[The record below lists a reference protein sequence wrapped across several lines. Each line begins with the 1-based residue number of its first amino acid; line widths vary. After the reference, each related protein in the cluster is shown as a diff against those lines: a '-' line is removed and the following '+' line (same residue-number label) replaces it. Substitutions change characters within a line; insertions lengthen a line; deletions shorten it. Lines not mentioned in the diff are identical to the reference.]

1 MKQVA
6 PYPGEKFAG
15 RVKTVGGV
23 IDLATRT
30 FFAEAEFPNSDGR
43 LLPRAVRPG
52 LQHLR
57 EGRLGSL
64 PRGWRIALRTSRET
78 NQQIG
83 GLREEFV
90 SLREETAQRFDR
102 LEEKVRH
109 NGVEIEALRGEI
121 RQVGEGVAGANQ
133 SLSAVRQEV
142 AVEFKDVRSSI
153 RVPFENLN
161 KRVLVLE
168 AKVEVLGKNPQKGK
182 SRPPS

>member
-1 MKQVA
+1 M
-6 PYPGEKFAG
+6 
-15 RVKTVGGV
+15 
-23 IDLATRT
+23 
-30 FFAEAEFPNSDGR
+30 
-43 LLPRAVRPG
+43 
-52 LQHLR
+52 
-57 EGRLGSL
+57 
-64 PRGWRIALRTSRET
+64 
-78 NQQIG
+78 
-83 GLREEFV
+83 